1 MKVENY
7 LFPKS
12 SFLSVDK
19 DLEIITDKIL
29 KNNNLKKLLFY
40 NTRDALDQPKLTEDE
55 SLGLFGENIRIVPK
69 IPVDNEVKNYI
80 VIKFDNFTTTYN
92 PEFRDN
98 LVEFD
103 IVCHYDYWQLKDF
116 QLRPY
121 RIMAELD
128 TMFADQRLTGIGKL
142 EFVGATFVP
151 MDDVMGGFCLLY
163 KAVHGEEDKKFAPNP
178 LDEEQLI
185 ENFNEVFDQ

>member
-69 IPVDNEVKNYI
+69 LPIDYKVKNYLF
-80 VIKFDNFTTTYN
+80 IKFDNFFETYN
-92 PEFRDN
+92 PEFREN
-98 LVEFD
+98 LIEFD
-103 IVCHYDYWQLKDF
+103 IFCNYECWQLKDF

-128 TMFADQRLTGIGKL
+128 TIFAGQYLTGIGQL
-142 EFVGATFVP
+142 EFVSATFVP
-151 MDDVMGGFCLLY
+151 VDDILGGFCLTY
-163 KAVHGEEDKKFAPNP
+163 RAIHGEEDKKFAPNP
-178 LDEEQLI
+178 IDEEQLI
-185 ENFNEVFDQ
+185 KNFNEVFNQ